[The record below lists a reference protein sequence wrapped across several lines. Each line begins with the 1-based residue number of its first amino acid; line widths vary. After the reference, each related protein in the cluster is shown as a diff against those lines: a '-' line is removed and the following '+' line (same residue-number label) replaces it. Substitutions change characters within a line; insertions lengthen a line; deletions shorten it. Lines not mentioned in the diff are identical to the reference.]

1 MARFKTLENFHN
13 SPITRYGCQLNYLKI
28 EYYVCNISLDRK
40 RNIRSGILFRTSFI
54 FFQELGYRETVRW
67 YNQILQSLL

>member
-13 SPITRYGCQLNYLKI
+13 SPIARYACQLNYLKI

-40 RNIRSGILFRTSFI
+40 RNFCSEFLFRTSFI
-54 FFQELGYRETVRW
+54 FFQELGFRETVR
-67 YNQILQSLL
+67 

>member
-13 SPITRYGCQLNYLKI
+13 SPITGYGCQLNYLKI
-28 EYYVCNISLDRK
+28 EYYVCSMFLNR
-40 RNIRSGILFRTSFI
+40 RRYGTLFRTSFI
-54 FFQELGYRETVRW
+54 FFQELGCRETVRW

>member
-13 SPITRYGCQLNYLKI
+13 STIARYACQLNYLKI

-40 RNIRSGILFRTSFI
+40 RNFCSEFCSG
-54 FFQELGYRETVRW
+54 
-67 YNQILQSLL
+67 LLR